1 MQLKEAAANLQ
12 GDMLFKNRCPRCT
25 LQVPC
30 KHFSSAWELLE
41 KVDEIIQQEP
51 NLKLMSPKKKE
62 EIQKALREKQ
72 STQALLAKAGAAQL
86 AESQMFDAQNG
97 LNYSGS

>member
-1 MQLKEAAANLQ
+1 LKEAAANLQ

-72 STQALLAKAGAAQL
+72 ST
-86 AESQMFDAQNG
+86 
-97 LNYSGS
+97 